1 VIDHSISIKDAQ
13 YPSEIQSDLSPTMN
27 NTQGMPI
34 PNLNMLKPGQIK
46 EMELSSEGEDGGDG
60 EPAAL
65 GSKHHIIQII
75 DSDKNLQNL
84 SHLKSI

>member
-1 VIDHSISIKDAQ
+1 MANASG
-13 YPSEIQSDLSPTMN
+13 L
-27 NTQGMPI
+27 PI
-34 PNLNMLKPGQIK
+34 PSANLLKPGQIK

-65 GSKHHIIQII
+65 RSKHHIIQII